1 MPGERPRSAS
11 EADNRNFAGALG
23 IYTIGGLFWAF
34 LPFFVGL
41 KVSTGGFSQT
51 QAGSLGSAY
60 LIGFSV
66 ASMTALWWAGR
77 FDWRKLAAVMAAVV
91 IAALLLL
98 ARVDGFALSLGI
110 VTVVGLMMGAFWT
123 VAYRI
128 FSGSANPERAFSIGI
143 VVSYSALALVTFI
156 IGEHVV
162 ADFGLSGS
170 SYVLG
175 VVVLALALSAL
186 LLPRSL
192 ELGSEDSG
200 GGSLRPSLPVS
211 LALLAI
217 LGTSFGFAAVWAF
230 TERIGID
237 AGFNTSEISPVIA
250 SNLLASAVGSVLAGL
265 LGMRVGRMLPL
276 FAGMLAIL
284 ASIIALIAVES
295 FWIYAA
301 AVAGLGLSIGFVMPY
316 QMGYLAAL
324 DRDSRFVLLIAAAQG
339 IGSAAGP
346 FAGGAAA
353 DAGGYRLL
361 VIIAGAAVA
370 ASMLA
375 LASCHAHSAASERA

>member
-1 MPGERPRSAS
+1 MNT
-11 EADNRNFAGALG
+11 DKRNFAGALG

-51 QAGSLGSAY
+51 QAGALGSAY

-77 FDWRKLAAVMAAVV
+77 FNWRRLAAAMAAVV

-98 ARVDGFALSLGI
+98 ARLDGFALSLTI
-110 VTVVGLMMGAFWT
+110 VSVVGLMMGAFWT

-128 FSGSANPERAFSIGI
+128 FSGSANPERSFSIGI
-143 VVSYSALALVTFI
+143 VVSYSALALVTFV
-156 IGEHVV
+156 IGEYVV
-162 ADFGLSGS
+162 EDFGLTGFG
-170 SYVLG
+170 YVLG
-175 VVVLALALSAL
+175 AVVLVLALSAL
-186 LLPRSL
+186 LLPRGL
-192 ELGSEDSG
+192 ESG
-200 GGSLRPSLPVS
+200 GKAAGQGASRPSPPVA

-237 AGFNTSEISPVIA
+237 AGFNTSQVSPVIA
-250 SNLLASAVGSVLAGL
+250 SNLLASAGGSVLATL
-265 LGMRVGRMLPL
+265 LGLRLGRMLPL
-276 FAGMLAIL
+276 YVGMLAIVV
-284 ASIIALIAVES
+284 SIVGLISVDSFSTYAV
-295 FWIYAA
+295 
-301 AVAGLGLSIGFVMPY
+301 AVAGLGFSIGFVMPY

-324 DRDSRFVLLIAAAQG
+324 DRDNRFVLLIAAAQG

-346 FAGGAAA
+346 FAGGVAA

-361 VIIAGAAVA
+361 VLVAAAAVA

-375 LASCHAHSAASERA
+375 ILISSKGAKSA

>member
-1 MPGERPRSAS
+1 MNT
-11 EADNRNFAGALG
+11 DKRNFAGALG

-51 QAGSLGSAY
+51 QAGALGSAY

-77 FDWRKLAAVMAAVV
+77 FNWRRLAAAMAAVV

-98 ARVDGFALSLGI
+98 ARLDGFALSLTI
-110 VTVVGLMMGAFWT
+110 VSVVGLMMGAFWT

-128 FSGSANPERAFSIGI
+128 FSGSANPERSFSIGI
-143 VVSYSALALVTFI
+143 VVSYSALALVTFV
-156 IGEHVV
+156 IGEYVV
-162 ADFGLSGS
+162 EDFGLTGSG
-170 SYVLG
+170 YVLG
-175 VVVLALALSAL
+175 AVVLVLALSAV
-186 LLPRSL
+186 LLPRGL
-192 ELGSEDSG
+192 ESG
-200 GGSLRPSLPVS
+200 GEAAGQGASRPSPPVA

-237 AGFNTSEISPVIA
+237 AGFNTSQVSPVIA
-250 SNLLASAVGSVLAGL
+250 SNLLASAGGSVLATL
-265 LGMRVGRMLPL
+265 LGLRLGRMLPL
-276 FAGMLAIL
+276 YVGMLAIV
-284 ASIIALIAVES
+284 ASIVGLIAVDS
-295 FWIYAA
+295 FSTYAV

-324 DRDSRFVLLIAAAQG
+324 DRGNRFVLLIAAAQG

-361 VIIAGAAVA
+361 VLVAAAAVA

-375 LASCHAHSAASERA
+375 ILISSKGAKST

>member
-1 MPGERPRSAS
+1 MKV
-11 EADNRNFAGALG
+11 DNRNFAGALG

-34 LPFFVGL
+34 LPFFIGL

-77 FDWRKLAAVMAAVV
+77 FNWRKLAAVMAAVV

-98 ARVDGFALSLGI
+98 ARVGGFALSFMI
-110 VTVVGLMMGAFWT
+110 VPVVGLMMGAFWT

-156 IGEHVV
+156 IGEYVV

-175 VVVLALALSAL
+175 GVVLVLALSAL
-186 LLPRSL
+186 LLPRGL
-192 ELGSEDSG
+192 QSG
-200 GGSLRPSLPVS
+200 GDDTGQASYRPSLPVA

-237 AGFNTSEISPVIA
+237 AGFNTSQISPVIA
-250 SNLLASAVGSVLAGL
+250 SNLLASAGGSVLATL
-265 LGMRVGRMLPL
+265 LGMRFGRMLPL
-276 FAGMLAIL
+276 FVGMLAIL
-284 ASIIALIAVES
+284 VSIVSLATVDS
-295 FWIYAA
+295 FSTYAA

-324 DRDSRFVLLIAAAQG
+324 DRNNRFVLLIAAAQG

-361 VIIAGAAVA
+361 VIVAGAVVA

-375 LASCHAHSAASERA
+375 ILISSRVKNQQ

>member
-1 MPGERPRSAS
+1 MKV
-11 EADNRNFAGALG
+11 DKRNFTGALG

-41 KVSTGGFSQT
+41 QVSAGGFSQT

-77 FDWRKLAAVMAAVV
+77 FDWRKLAAAMAAVV

-98 ARVDGFALSLGI
+98 ARVDGFALSLAI
-110 VTVVGLMMGAFWT
+110 VPVVGLMMGAFWT
-123 VAYRI
+123 VSYRI
-128 FSGSANPERAFSIGI
+128 FSGSANPERSFSIGI
-143 VVSYSALALVTFI
+143 VASYSALALVTFT
-156 IGEHVV
+156 IGEYVV
-162 ADFGLSGS
+162 EDFGLSGS

-175 VVVLALALSAL
+175 GVVLVLALSAL
-186 LLPRSL
+186 LLPRGL
-192 ELGSEDSG
+192 ESG
-200 GGSLRPSLPVS
+200 GESAGQGTYRPSLPVA
-211 LALLAI
+211 LALFAI

-237 AGFNTSEISPVIA
+237 AGFETSQISPVIA
-250 SNLLASAVGSVLAGL
+250 SNLLATAGGSVLATL

-276 FAGMLAIL
+276 FAGMLAML
-284 ASIIALIAVES
+284 ASIVGLMALGS
-295 FWIYAA
+295 FWTYAA
-301 AVAGLGLSIGFVMPY
+301 AVAGLGLSIGFVLPY
-316 QMGYLAAL
+316 QMGHLAAL
-324 DRDSRFVLLIAAAQG
+324 DRNNRFVLLIAAAQG

-346 FAGGAAA
+346 IAGGAAA

-361 VIIAGAAVA
+361 VIVAGVVVA

-375 LASCHAHSAASERA
+375 ILISSRSVKPE

>member
-1 MPGERPRSAS
+1 MST
-11 EADNRNFAGALG
+11 DKRNFAGALG

-41 KVSTGGFSQT
+41 EVSTGGFSQT
-51 QAGSLGSAY
+51 QAGALGSAY

-77 FDWRKLAAVMAAVV
+77 FNWRRLAAAMAAVV

-98 ARVDGFALSLGI
+98 AGLDGFVLSLTI
-110 VTVVGLMMGAFWT
+110 VSVVGLMMGAFWT

-128 FSGSANPERAFSIGI
+128 FSGSANPERSFSIGI
-143 VVSYSALALVTFI
+143 VVSYSALALVTFF
-156 IGEHVV
+156 IGEYVV
-162 ADFGLSGS
+162 EDFGLTGS

-175 VVVLALALSAL
+175 AVVLVLALSAL
-186 LLPRSL
+186 LLPRGL
-192 ELGSEDSG
+192 ESG
-200 GGSLRPSLPVS
+200 GETAGRGSRKPSPAVA
-211 LALLAI
+211 LALFAI

-237 AGFNTSEISPVIA
+237 AGFNTSQVSPVIA
-250 SNLLASAVGSVLAGL
+250 SNLLASAGGSVLATL

-276 FAGMLAIL
+276 CVGMLAIVV
-284 ASIIALIAVES
+284 SIVGLIAVDS
-295 FWIYAA
+295 FSTYAV

-324 DRDSRFVLLIAAAQG
+324 DRDNRFVLLIAAAQG

-361 VIIAGAAVA
+361 VLVAAAAVA

-375 LASCHAHSAASERA
+375 ILTSSKGVKSA

>member
-1 MPGERPRSAS
+1 MNT
-11 EADNRNFAGALG
+11 DKRNFAGALG

-51 QAGSLGSAY
+51 QAGALGSAY

-77 FDWRKLAAVMAAVV
+77 FNWRRLAAAMAAVV
-91 IAALLLL
+91 IVALLLL
-98 ARVDGFALSLGI
+98 ARLDGFALSLTI
-110 VTVVGLMMGAFWT
+110 VSVVGLMMGAFWT

-128 FSGSANPERAFSIGI
+128 FSGSANPERSFSIGI
-143 VVSYSALALVTFI
+143 VVSYSALALVTFV
-156 IGEHVV
+156 IGEYVV
-162 ADFGLSGS
+162 EDFGLTGSG
-170 SYVLG
+170 YVLG
-175 VVVLALALSAL
+175 AVVLVLALSAL
-186 LLPRSL
+186 LLPRGL
-192 ELGSEDSG
+192 ESG
-200 GGSLRPSLPVS
+200 GEAAGQGASRPSPPVA

-237 AGFNTSEISPVIA
+237 AGFNTSQVSPVIA
-250 SNLLASAVGSVLAGL
+250 SNLLASAGGSVLATL
-265 LGMRVGRMLPL
+265 LGLRLGRMLPL
-276 FAGMLAIL
+276 YVGMLAIV
-284 ASIIALIAVES
+284 ASIVGLIAVDS
-295 FWIYAA
+295 FSTYAV

-324 DRDSRFVLLIAAAQG
+324 DRDNRFVLLIAAAQG

-361 VIIAGAAVA
+361 VLVAAAAVA

-375 LASCHAHSAASERA
+375 ILISSKGAKSA

>member
-1 MPGERPRSAS
+1 MNT
-11 EADNRNFAGALG
+11 DKRNFAGALG

-51 QAGSLGSAY
+51 QAGALGSAY

-77 FDWRKLAAVMAAVV
+77 FNWRRLAAAMAAVV

-98 ARVDGFALSLGI
+98 ARLDGFALSLTI
-110 VTVVGLMMGAFWT
+110 VSVVGLMMGAFWT

-128 FSGSANPERAFSIGI
+128 FSGSANPERSFSIGI
-143 VVSYSALALVTFI
+143 VVSYSALALVTFV
-156 IGEHVV
+156 IGEFVV
-162 ADFGLSGS
+162 EDFGLAGSG
-170 SYVLG
+170 YVLG
-175 VVVLALALSAL
+175 GVVLVLALSAL
-186 LLPRSL
+186 LLPRGL
-192 ELGSEDSG
+192 ESG
-200 GGSLRPSLPVS
+200 GETAGQGSSRPSPPVA

-237 AGFNTSEISPVIA
+237 AGFNTSQISPVIA
-250 SNLLASAVGSVLAGL
+250 SNLLASAGGSVLATL

-276 FAGMLAIL
+276 YIGMVAIVV
-284 ASIIALIAVES
+284 SIVGLIAVDS
-295 FWIYAA
+295 FSTYAF

-324 DRDSRFVLLIAAAQG
+324 DRDNRFVLLIAAAQG

-361 VIIAGAAVA
+361 VLVAAAAVA

-375 LASCHAHSAASERA
+375 ILISSKGAKSA

>member
-1 MPGERPRSAS
+1 MKVDS
-11 EADNRNFAGALG
+11 RNFAGALG

-98 ARVDGFALSLGI
+98 ARVDGFAPSLMI
-110 VTVVGLMMGAFWT
+110 VPVVGLMMGALWT

-143 VVSYSALALVTFI
+143 VVSYSALALVTFV
-156 IGEHVV
+156 IGEYVV
-162 ADFGLSGS
+162 ADFGLGGS

-175 VVVLALALSAL
+175 GVVLVLALSAL
-186 LLPRSL
+186 LLPRGL
-192 ELGSEDSG
+192 ESG
-200 GGSLRPSLPVS
+200 GESSGRGSYRPSLPVA

-237 AGFNTSEISPVIA
+237 AGFNTSQISPVIA
-250 SNLLASAVGSVLAGL
+250 SNLLASAGGSVLATV

-276 FAGMLAIL
+276 FVGMLAIL
-284 ASIIALIAVES
+284 ASIVSLATVDS
-295 FWIYAA
+295 FGTYAA

-324 DRDSRFVLLIAAAQG
+324 DRDNRFVLLIAAAQG

-361 VIIAGAAVA
+361 VIVAGAVVA

-375 LASCHAHSAASERA
+375 ILISSRVKNES

>member
-1 MPGERPRSAS
+1 MNT
-11 EADNRNFAGALG
+11 DKRNFAGALG

-51 QAGSLGSAY
+51 QAGALGSAY

-66 ASMTALWWAGR
+66 ASMTALWWEGR
-77 FDWRKLAAVMAAVV
+77 FNWRRLAAAMAAVV

-98 ARVDGFALSLGI
+98 ARLDGFALSLTI
-110 VTVVGLMMGAFWT
+110 VSVVGLMMGAFWT

-128 FSGSANPERAFSIGI
+128 FSGSANPERSFSIGI
-143 VVSYSALALVTFI
+143 VVSYSALALVTFV
-156 IGEHVV
+156 IGEYVV
-162 ADFGLSGS
+162 EDFGLTGSG
-170 SYVLG
+170 YVLG
-175 VVVLALALSAL
+175 AVVLVLALSAL
-186 LLPRSL
+186 LLPRGL
-192 ELGSEDSG
+192 ESG
-200 GGSLRPSLPVS
+200 GEAAGQGASRPSPPVA

-237 AGFNTSEISPVIA
+237 AGFNTSQVSPVIA
-250 SNLLASAVGSVLAGL
+250 SNLLASAGGSVLATL

-276 FAGMLAIL
+276 YIGMVAIVV
-284 ASIIALIAVES
+284 SIVGLIAVDS
-295 FWIYAA
+295 FSTYAI

-324 DRDSRFVLLIAAAQG
+324 DRDNRFVLLIAAAQG

-361 VIIAGAAVA
+361 VLVAAAAVA

-375 LASCHAHSAASERA
+375 ILISSKGAKSA

>member
-1 MPGERPRSAS
+1 MKT
-11 EADNRNFAGALG
+11 DKRNFAGALG
-23 IYTIGGLFWAF
+23 IYTIGGLFRAF

-51 QAGSLGSAY
+51 QAGALGSAY

-77 FDWRKLAAVMAAVV
+77 FNWRRLAAAMAAVV
-91 IAALLLL
+91 IAAMLLL
-98 ARVDGFALSLGI
+98 ARLDGFSLSLTDRVRRGSDDGRLLDGGLPDLQR
-110 VTVVGLMMGAFWT
+110 VGQSGAQFLD
-123 VAYRI
+123 R
-128 FSGSANPERAFSIGI
+128 
-143 VVSYSALALVTFI
+143 
-156 IGEHVV
+156 
-162 ADFGLSGS
+162 DC
-170 SYVLG
+170 G
-175 VVVLALALSAL
+175 VVQCARAGDL
-186 LLPRSL
+186 RYRRIRCR
-192 ELGSEDSG
+192 G
-200 GGSLRPSLPVS
+200 LRPDRFRLCSGRRCPGTRAVGAAAAAGPRIGRRDRRSGLPHRPSPAVA

-237 AGFNTSEISPVIA
+237 AGFTTSQVSPVIA
-250 SNLLASAVGSVLAGL
+250 SNLLASAGGSVLATL
-265 LGMRVGRMLPL
+265 LGLRLGRMLPL
-276 FAGMLAIL
+276 YVGMLAIVV
-284 ASIIALIAVES
+284 SIIGLIAVDS
-295 FWIYAA
+295 FSNYAV

-324 DRDSRFVLLIAAAQG
+324 DRDNRFVLLIAAAQG

-346 FAGGAAA
+346 FVGGAAA

-361 VIIAGAAVA
+361 VLVAAAAVA

-375 LASCHAHSAASERA
+375 ILISSKGAKTP

>member
-1 MPGERPRSAS
+1 MKAV
-11 EADNRNFAGALG
+11 NRNFAGALG

-41 KVSTGGFSQT
+41 KVSSGGLSQT

-60 LIGFSV
+60 LVGFSL
-66 ASMTALWWAGR
+66 ASITALWWARR
-77 FDWRKLAAVMAAVV
+77 FNWRKLAVVAAAVV
-91 IAALLLL
+91 IADLLLL
-98 ARVDGFALSLGI
+98 ARVDSYAMSLTLVPVIGI
-110 VTVVGLMMGAFWT
+110 MMGALWT

-128 FSGSANPERAFSIGI
+128 FSGSQNPERSFSIGI

-156 IGEHVV
+156 IGEYVV
-162 ADFGLSGS
+162 EDFGLSGS

-175 VVVLALALSAL
+175 GVVLLLALSAL
-186 LLPRSL
+186 LLPRGL
-192 ELGSEDSG
+192 ESSDEAAEKS
-200 GGSLRPSLPVS
+200 SQRPSMPIV
-211 LALLAI
+211 LALFAI
-217 LGTSFGFAAVWAF
+217 LGASFAFAAVWAF

-237 AGFNTSEISPVIA
+237 AGFNTSQISPVIA
-250 SNLLASAVGSVLAGL
+250 SNLLASAGGSVLATL
-265 LGMRVGRMLPL
+265 LGMRIGRMLPL
-276 FAGMLAIL
+276 LVGMLAIL
-284 ASIIALIAVES
+284 GSIVGLIAVES
-295 FWIYAA
+295 FWGYAI

-339 IGSAAGP
+339 TGSAAGP
-346 FAGGAAA
+346 FVGGAAA

-361 VIIAGAAVA
+361 ILVAGAAVA

-375 LASCHAHSAASERA
+375 ILISSRGKKSP

>member
-1 MPGERPRSAS
+1 MNT
-11 EADNRNFAGALG
+11 DKRNFAGALG

-51 QAGSLGSAY
+51 QAGALGSAY

-77 FDWRKLAAVMAAVV
+77 FNWRRLAAAMAAVV

-98 ARVDGFALSLGI
+98 ARLDGFALSLTI
-110 VTVVGLMMGAFWT
+110 VSVVGLMMGAFWT

-128 FSGSANPERAFSIGI
+128 FSGSGNPERSFSIGI
-143 VVSYSALALVTFI
+143 VVSYSALALVTFV
-156 IGEHVV
+156 IGEFVV
-162 ADFGLSGS
+162 EDFGLAGSG
-170 SYVLG
+170 YVLG
-175 VVVLALALSAL
+175 AVVLVLALSAL
-186 LLPRSL
+186 LLPRGL
-192 ELGSEDSG
+192 ESG
-200 GGSLRPSLPVS
+200 GEAAGQGSWRPSPPVA

-237 AGFNTSEISPVIA
+237 AGFNTSQVSPVIA
-250 SNLLASAVGSVLAGL
+250 SNLLASAGGSVLATL

-276 FAGMLAIL
+276 YIGMVAIVV
-284 ASIIALIAVES
+284 SIVGLIAVDS
-295 FWIYAA
+295 FSTYAF

-324 DRDSRFVLLIAAAQG
+324 DRDNRFVLLIAAAQG

-361 VIIAGAAVA
+361 VLVAAAAVA

-375 LASCHAHSAASERA
+375 ILISSRGAKSA

>member
-1 MPGERPRSAS
+1 MNT
-11 EADNRNFAGALG
+11 DKRNFAGALG

-51 QAGSLGSAY
+51 QAGALGSAY

-77 FDWRKLAAVMAAVV
+77 FNWRRLAAAMAAVV

-98 ARVDGFALSLGI
+98 ARLDGFALSLTI
-110 VTVVGLMMGAFWT
+110 VSVVGLMMGAFWT

-128 FSGSANPERAFSIGI
+128 FSGSANPERSFSIGI
-143 VVSYSALALVTFI
+143 VVSYSALALVTFV
-156 IGEHVV
+156 IGEYVV
-162 ADFGLSGS
+162 EDFGLTGSG
-170 SYVLG
+170 YVLG
-175 VVVLALALSAL
+175 AVVLVLALSAL
-186 LLPRSL
+186 LLPRGL
-192 ELGSEDSG
+192 ESG
-200 GGSLRPSLPVS
+200 GEAAGQGASRPSPPVA

-237 AGFNTSEISPVIA
+237 AGFNTSQVSPVIA
-250 SNLLASAVGSVLAGL
+250 SNLLASAGGSVLATL
-265 LGMRVGRMLPL
+265 LGLRLGRMLPL
-276 FAGMLAIL
+276 YVGMLAIV
-284 ASIIALIAVES
+284 ASIVGLIAVDS
-295 FWIYAA
+295 FSTYAL

-324 DRDSRFVLLIAAAQG
+324 DRDNRFVLLIAAAQG

-361 VIIAGAAVA
+361 VLVAAAAVA

-375 LASCHAHSAASERA
+375 ILISSKGAKSA

>member
-1 MPGERPRSAS
+1 MKVV
-11 EADNRNFAGALG
+11 NRNFAGALG

-41 KVSTGGFSQT
+41 KVSSGGFSQT

-60 LIGFSV
+60 LLGFSL
-66 ASMTALWWAGR
+66 ASITALWWARR
-77 FDWRKLAAVMAAVV
+77 FDWRKLAAVAAAIV
-91 IAALLLL
+91 IADLLLL
-98 ARVDGFALSLGI
+98 ARVDSYLLSLALVPAIGI
-110 VTVVGLMMGAFWT
+110 MMGALWT

-128 FSGSANPERAFSIGI
+128 FSGSQNPERSFSVGI
-143 VVSYSALALVTFI
+143 VVSYSALALVTFV
-156 IGEHVV
+156 IGEYVV
-162 ADFGLSGS
+162 QDFGLSGS

-175 VVVLALALSAL
+175 GVVLLLALSAFF
-186 LLPRSL
+186 LPRGL
-192 ELGSEDSG
+192 ESSDEVAEKS
-200 GGSLRPSLPVS
+200 SQRPSMPIA
-211 LALLAI
+211 LALFAI
-217 LGTSFGFAAVWAF
+217 LGTSFAFAAVWAF

-237 AGFNTSEISPVIA
+237 TGFDTSQISPVIA
-250 SNLLASAVGSVLAGL
+250 SNLLASAGGSVLATL
-265 LGMRVGRMLPL
+265 LGMRIGRMLPL
-276 FAGMLAIL
+276 LAGMLAIL
-284 ASIIALIAVES
+284 GSILGLIAVDS
-295 FWIYAA
+295 FWAYAT
-301 AVAGLGLSIGFVMPY
+301 AVAALGLSIGFVMPY

-361 VIIAGAAVA
+361 ILVAGAAVA

-375 LASCHAHSAASERA
+375 IVISSRGKNSP